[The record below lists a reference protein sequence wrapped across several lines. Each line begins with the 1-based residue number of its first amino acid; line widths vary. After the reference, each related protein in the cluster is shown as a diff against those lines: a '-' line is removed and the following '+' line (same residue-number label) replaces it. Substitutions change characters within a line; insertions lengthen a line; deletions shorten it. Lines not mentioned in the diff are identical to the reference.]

1 MSLYKISIRGLLAR
15 SLYKLP
21 IRGQRFLYEMPRLV
35 RACAV
40 EMHMDMSSE
49 PCGLEIYT
57 ENAVHP
63 RTATPVLCEPA
74 QSKCTWTCHQS
85 FLMREFTGKM
95 PRAPWPRHP
104 FCASLRSRNAYG
116 HFTIRT
122 ILCGFFG
129 ENAGR
134 EGYPLTVRTPSVW
147 PHCLGNKMYNTMR
160 ECHRKYQLSSS
171 MIKTILHHY
180 YIISN

>member
-1 MSLYKISIRGLLAR
+1 MIPEQDRYSLHQVSVQISIRSLLARSVYKISIRALSAQISLRGLSARPRQDLFMRSLYKLSIKALLGRYIGKIPAADLYAMSLYKISIRGLLAR

-49 PCGLEIYT
+49 PRGLEIYR

-63 RTATPVLCEPA
+63 RTATPVLCKLAP
-74 QSKCTWTCHQS
+74 SKCTWTCHQS

-95 PRAPWPRHP
+95 PRAP
-104 FCASLRSRNAYG
+104 
-116 HFTIRT
+116 
-122 ILCGFFG
+122 
-129 ENAGR
+129 
-134 EGYPLTVRTPSVW
+134 
-147 PHCLGNKMYNTMR
+147 
-160 ECHRKYQLSSS
+160 
-171 MIKTILHHY
+171 
-180 YIISN
+180 